1 MKYIDF
7 HTHAFVDSLAERAVG
22 KLAETSDI
30 KPFANGT
37 VSDLKRA
44 LKECG
49 IDGGLLLPV
58 ATKPSQQRTINDWA
72 ASCMDDTFFSFGTV
86 HPDAENA
93 FEELEYIKS
102 LGMKGVKFHSEY
114 QLFLPDEER
123 MMPIYRKA
131 AELGLAAVFHG
142 GWDPLSPDYIRGT
155 PDRFAR
161 AAEAVPELT
170 FIVAHLGGMNL
181 WNDVEKYLAGKF
193 TNVYLD
199 TAVIAGHI
207 SDEQLLRI
215 IRTHGAERILFGS
228 DCPWDN
234 PLNEIEMLNRLP
246 LTEDEREMIF
256 YKNAEKLL

>member
-22 KLAETSDI
+22 RLAETSDI
-30 KPFANGT
+30 KPFTDGT
-37 VSDLKRA
+37 VRDLKRA
-44 LKECG
+44 LADCG
-49 IDGGLLLPV
+49 IDGGLILPV

-72 ASCMDDTFFSFGTV
+72 ASCMDGTVFSFGTV
-86 HPDAENA
+86 HPDAEDI
-93 FEELEYIKS
+93 FEELEHIKS
-102 LGMKGVKFHSEY
+102 LGMKGVKFHPEY
-114 QLFLPDEER
+114 QLFHPDEER
-123 MMPIYRKA
+123 MMPVYRKT
-131 AELGLAAVFHG
+131 AELGLCAVFHG

-155 PDRFAR
+155 PERFAR
-161 AAEAVPELT
+161 TAEAVPELT

-181 WNDVEKYLAGKF
+181 WDDVEKYLAGKF
-193 TNVYLD
+193 TNVYFD

-234 PLNEIEMLNRLP
+234 PVNEIEMLNRLP

-256 YKNAEKLL
+256 YRNAEKLL